1 MTTFVFTSVTQPRN
15 LHLSDCVGVNFQLLQ
30 LASDLQELHG
40 LRNYVDAVREHC
52 GWIFFTSSNKEYVCC
67 KENMTQ
73 GLIGET
79 ELEPNFSHYSLVID
93 ATKSLVCAAPSNIFL
108 EVAS

>member
-1 MTTFVFTSVTQPRN
+1 MCTAIYF
-15 LHLSDCVGVNFQLLQ
+15 H
-30 LASDLQELHG
+30 
-40 LRNYVDAVREHC
+40 
-52 GWIFFTSSNKEYVCC
+52 I
-67 KENMTQ
+67 